1 MQIFAKTMTG
11 KILTLEVNSTDTIRN
26 VKMMVYKKDG
36 IPPKQQRLIFA
47 GKQLD
52 DDRTLGDY
60 GIQKEATIHVVLC
73 LCGC

>member
-1 MQIFAKTMTG
+1 
-11 KILTLEVNSTDTIRN
+11 VNNTDTIRN

-47 GKQLD
+47 GNQLD

-60 GIQKEATIHVVLC
+60 DIRKVHTLNVMLC

>member
-1 MQIFAKTMTG
+1 
-11 KILTLEVNSTDTIRN
+11 
-26 VKMMVYKKDG
+26 MMVYKKDG

-47 GKQLD
+47 GNQLD

-60 GIQKEATIHVVLC
+60 DIRKVHTLNVMLC